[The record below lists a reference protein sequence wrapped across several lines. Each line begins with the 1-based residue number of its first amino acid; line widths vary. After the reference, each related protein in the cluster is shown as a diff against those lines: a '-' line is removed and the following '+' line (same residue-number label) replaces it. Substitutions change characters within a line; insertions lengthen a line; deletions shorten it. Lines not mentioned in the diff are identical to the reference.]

1 MYSFYKVKSRRN
13 QQEFRHPFF
22 RRDQPDDLKYIKRK
36 NVNKRLKQM
45 PETPVKEEPLT
56 LSHSKVCEQIEK
68 LQGVLDFIAEQ
79 NRTLAQTNR
88 NIVGQLFSSKS
99 YCEAQI
105 RDFIS
110 MMFVTMSVPNTRL
123 INDIRQ
129 YMGNLE
135 FDASSLPMP
144 SLLDRNVVNAD
155 ALVANAGKVFNM
167 QDAMDNIFGIYR
179 GHITDES
186 GNRSVS
192 SITDSEAS
200 VQKPIE
206 LVPDLGQVKANREL
220 PLLTLMPV
228 SSDACAPYREYA
240 NVEHRARTVMLL
252 DSPLPVIKVS
262 KPEDKFSITLS
273 PIKYGSMADEL
284 NNADLHNCSFYHDND
299 VVSVSEFPYSPV
311 TPLFQEDF

>member
-22 RRDQPDDLKYIKRK
+22 RREQPDDLKYIKRK
-36 NVNKRLKQM
+36 NVNKRLKAM
-45 PETPVKEEPLT
+45 PETPVKEEPVA
-56 LSHSKVCEQIEK
+56 LSHSKVREQIEK

-79 NRTLAQTNR
+79 NKTLAQTNR
-88 NIVGQLFSSKS
+88 NIVGQLYSSKS

-105 RDFIS
+105 RDFIG
-110 MMFVTMSVPNTRL
+110 MMFVTMSVPNVQL
-123 INDIRQ
+123 NNDIRR
-129 YMGNLE
+129 YMANLE

-167 QDAMDNIFGIYR
+167 QDAMDNIFNIYR
-179 GHITDES
+179 THITTADDS
-186 GNRSVS
+186 GN
-192 SITDSEAS
+192 ISEAS
-200 VQKPIE
+200 VTESEVSVQAVVE
-206 LVPDLGQVKANREL
+206 LPPTVTEKRER

-228 SSDACAPYREYA
+228 SSDACGPYGPYIGADR
-240 NVEHRARTVMLL
+240 RARTAMLM
-252 DSPLPVIKVS
+252 DSPLPVIKVNR
-262 KPEDKFSITLS
+262 PEEKFSITLS
-273 PIKYGSMADEL
+273 PVKYGSMADEL
-284 NNADLHNCSFYHDND
+284 NNADLLNSSFYRDND